1 MVLNLF
7 RREQK
12 VVPVHRLGDLAFS
25 DPWARPDGKVPGQAG
40 GYFTVGNTGTES
52 DRLTGATSPKVGKI
66 EIHAITVVG
75 PDIQMKPRENGLAVP
90 SGYTTTLKPRGYH
103 LLLQGL
109 TAPLTAGERLPV
121 TLTFDKAGEITLDL
135 IVREPGPVG
144 RTAIT
149 EEPA

>member
-12 VVPVHRLGDLAFS
+12 VVPVRRLGDLAFS

-75 PDIQMKPRENGLAVP
+75 PDIQMKPRENGL
-90 SGYTTTLKPRGYH
+90 
-103 LLLQGL
+103 GL